1 MFGSIGITELIVIAG
16 VALMVLGPDKFPE
29 FAKLAIRSMR
39 DIRKYVADAQQEI
52 AKELDPMKKKL
63 DEASKIDPEAYL
75 ENLVGDGDGDDE
87 EDDTINPEPEFSDEE
102 LQAATDNLTEDWDGG
117 VDMSDS
123 MQEHQG
129 GDSSSEEEDSAS
141 LSRDELVEYDPYAGE
156 SESVDPYGVRSG
168 STSEP
173 ESGEDLDTDSGDEPV
188 ELEDPERL
196 DG

>member
-16 VALMVLGPDKFPE
+16 IALIVLGPDKFPE

-75 ENLVGDGDGDDE
+75 ENLVGDSNDDE
-87 EDDTINPEPEFSDEE
+87 DDDSINPEPEFSDEE

-123 MQEHQG
+123 RQEHEG
-129 GDSSSEEEDSAS
+129 GGSVDEEDTTS
-141 LSRDELVEYDPYAGE
+141 LSQEELVEYDPYAGE
-156 SESVDPYGVRSG
+156 SESADPYGVRSG
-168 STSEP
+168 SASDQESSEDI
-173 ESGEDLDTDSGDEPV
+173 EAEAGDDPV
-188 ELEDPERL
+188 ELEETERL